1 MPHMIYQ
8 AKASAFED
16 VHADVEE
23 TLQKIESIADA
34 GDETPQAPVR
44 EFQWLAEAGL
54 LEIVLPG
61 AALDFNEGH
70 TSELLMLLK
79 RIGKA
84 NLSIGRI
91 YEGHI
96 NTLYLIHLYGTENQ
110 KHTWYNKVT
119 NENALFGVWNTQV
132 GNGINFISSEDELN
146 IQGSKTFCSGA
157 EIVTH
162 ALITGNIKT
171 TTRTGWQM
179 MILQMD
185 KLEDNR
191 IDRSTWQTMGMK
203 ASGSYTVDFSGYTV
217 DEQELL
223 GTPGQYLGQPYFNG
237 GAIRFA
243 AVQLGGAEA
252 IASHTL
258 AYLTGMGRTDD
269 PIQKM
274 RLASIMTEI
283 TTGNLWIEQ
292 AGRNYDSWSHQPER
306 NADLI
311 AFANMTRTVIEEIGI
326 KVMNESNR
334 CVGARGL
341 MPPFSLGRL
350 NRDLTFYLRQPAPD
364 ATRINVA
371 EYFINSFTKASNDI

>member
-1 MPHMIYQ
+1 MIYQ
-8 AKASAFED
+8 TKAPSFENMT
-16 VHADVEE
+16 ADIED
-23 TLQKIESIADA
+23 TLKKIESIADA
-34 GDETPQAPVR
+34 GDQLPQAPVR
-44 EFQWLAEAGL
+44 EFKWLAEAGL

-70 TSELLMLLK
+70 TAELLMLLK
-79 RIGKA
+79 KVGKA

-96 NTLYLIHLYGTENQ
+96 NALYLIHLYGTKSQ
-110 KHTWYNKVT
+110 KHQWYNKVIT
-119 NENALFGVWNTQV
+119 EHALFGVWNTQV
-132 GNGINFISSEDELN
+132 DSGVNYISSGQDLN
-146 IQGSKTFCSGA
+146 IEGSKTFCSGA

-162 ALITGNIKT
+162 ALITGNIKNSS
-171 TTRTGWQM
+171 RTGWQM

-185 KLEDNR
+185 KLDDNR

-203 ASGSYTVDFSGYTV
+203 ASGSFTVDFSGYAV
-217 DEQELL
+217 DDEELL
-223 GTPGQYLGQPYFNG
+223 GSPGQYLGQPYFNG

-258 AYLTGMGRTDD
+258 AFLAGMDRTDD

-274 RLASIMTEI
+274 RLAGIMTDI

-292 AGRNYDSWSHQPER
+292 AGRNYDSWASQPEQ

-371 EYFINSFTKASNDI
+371 EYFINSFKNASNGI

>member
-1 MPHMIYQ
+1 MIYQ
-8 AKASAFED
+8 TKAPSFENMT
-16 VHADVEE
+16 ADIED
-23 TLQKIESIADA
+23 TLKNIESIADA
-34 GDETPQAPVR
+34 GDQSPQAPVR
-44 EFQWLAEAGL
+44 EFKWLAEAGL

-70 TSELLMLLK
+70 TAELLMLLK
-79 RIGKA
+79 KVGKA

-96 NTLYLIHLYGTENQ
+96 NALYLIHLYGTARQ
-110 KHTWYNKVT
+110 KHRWYNKVIT
-119 NENALFGVWNTQV
+119 ENALFGVWNTQV
-132 GNGINFISSEDELN
+132 GEGINYISSAQDLI

-171 TTRTGWQM
+171 SSRTGWQM

-185 KLEDNR
+185 KLDGNR
-191 IDRSTWQTMGMK
+191 IDRTTWQTMGMK
-203 ASGSYTVDFSGYTV
+203 ASGSFTVDFSGYAV
-217 DEQELL
+217 DEEELL
-223 GTPGQYLGQPYFNG
+223 GSPGQYLGQPYFNG

-258 AYLTGMGRTDD
+258 AFLAGMDRTDD

-274 RLASIMTEI
+274 RLAGIMTDI

-292 AGRNYDSWSHQPER
+292 AGRNYDSWANQPER

-326 KVMNESNR
+326 KVMSESNR

-371 EYFINSFTKASNDI
+371 EYFINSFKSASNGI